1 VRNVILTRGAQGA
14 LVKTPSITEYIDAFD
29 AGPVVDTTGAGDAFN
44 GGFAV
49 ALSEGMDVVEATR
62 FGCVVAG
69 LSVTRHGT
77 APSMP
82 KRSEVEKLIASQK

>member
-1 VRNVILTRGAQGA
+1 
-14 LVKTPSITEYIDAFD
+14 
-29 AGPVVDTTGAGDAFN
+29 
-44 GGFAV
+44 
-49 ALSEGMDVVEATR
+49 VVEATR

-82 KRSEVEKLIASQK
+82 RRAEVEKLIASQK